1 METNDLITDLTK
13 KYKILIDSINKG
25 QGLTLKFYYEC
36 YGEVQLFCDKNNADK
51 SLYQLHTN
59 FIKEFLNE
67 SIKILK
73 KASNIDFINL
83 FNKQIDKIKLLLY
96 KLSNSI
102 FIYLE
107 RFYIKT
113 NKLPSLFEKSYNLY
127 INEFI
132 ILIKDNL
139 FMALTD
145 FFKEINIKDSE
156 QNQQDIKKVIQ
167 TMNEIDELY
176 KPILVNKNNEII
188 WESENNN
195 KPSKQYKFF
204 DEWFNN
210 CFLKDMNSLFENK
223 IKEIQNLPISEYIT
237 EIVNIKYQP
246 YLMQKYFDK
255 EYFDI
260 ILYVFIKNLLTKNK
274 EKIEDYFIN
283 MNREQLKNFYE
294 KNKTSKICLYLINQ
308 IFVYSIGKKGLKI
321 FENKGIKIDEKDP
334 NICIPIELKKEIEKL
349 FVDCFDKTDPEY
361 NICLFRICKELLNIK
376 SYSRQLAN
384 YTNECM
390 RKRFKGKSEKEI
402 TEELEQIKQVFLLL
416 MNKIDFKL
424 LIEKQM
430 SERLIKNAYLSLNL
444 EKKLISI
451 LHEEAGLNY
460 VNKMSEMI
468 SDLDR
473 SNKENEE
480 YNKIKDKSLCND
492 IKFKPIIISQAA
504 WYINSKYLEK
514 MNLPPFL
521 SSFTNDFETIY
532 AKRHNYSQLNWL
544 HNLSKVDIKYICFK
558 NNYESKST
566 LLQFLILLQIEK
578 NEKITLGKIA
588 ENIGCKVNLVLED
601 ISGLIFNKS
610 FNPQQQKDKGLILGN
625 FDEKT
630 IEFTETDEVWFNFE
644 FKNNHLR
651 LSTMPLNIK
660 KSDNLIKNE
669 EKIEELAIKRY
680 QDNII
685 QSTIVRIMKGNN
697 GKKVQHV
704 WLINEVSKQI
714 ILFNAQPQQIKEN
727 IEKII
732 EKNIIK
738 RDEKESSCY
747 VYIS

>member
-1 METNDLITDLTK
+1 
-13 KYKILIDSINKG
+13 
-25 QGLTLKFYYEC
+25 
-36 YGEVQLFCDKNNADK
+36 
-51 SLYQLHTN
+51 
-59 FIKEFLNE
+59 
-67 SIKILK
+67 
-73 KASNIDFINL
+73 
-83 FNKQIDKIKLLLY
+83 
-96 KLSNSI
+96 
-102 FIYLE
+102 
-107 RFYIKT
+107 
-113 NKLPSLFEKSYNLY
+113 
-127 INEFI
+127 
-132 ILIKDNL
+132 
-139 FMALTD
+139 MALTD

-176 KPILVNKNNEII
+176 KPILVNKNNGVI

-210 CFLKDMNSLFENK
+210 CFLKDINSLFENK

-430 SERLIKNAYLSLNL
+430 SERLIKNAYLSLN
-444 EKKLISI
+444 
-451 LHEEAGLNY
+451 
-460 VNKMSEMI
+460 
-468 SDLDR
+468 
-473 SNKENEE
+473 
-480 YNKIKDKSLCND
+480 
-492 IKFKPIIISQAA
+492 
-504 WYINSKYLEK
+504 
-514 MNLPPFL
+514 
-521 SSFTNDFETIY
+521 
-532 AKRHNYSQLNWL
+532 
-544 HNLSKVDIKYICFK
+544 
-558 NNYESKST
+558 
-566 LLQFLILLQIEK
+566 IEK
-578 NEKITLGKIA
+578 NLF
-588 ENIGCKVNLVLED
+588 L
-601 ISGLIFNKS
+601 FY
-610 FNPQQQKDKGLILGN
+610 
-625 FDEKT
+625 
-630 IEFTETDEVWFNFE
+630 
-644 FKNNHLR
+644 
-651 LSTMPLNIK
+651 IK
-660 KSDNLIKNE
+660 KLVIIMLIK
-669 EKIEELAIKRY
+669 
-680 QDNII
+680 
-685 QSTIVRIMKGNN
+685 
-697 GKKVQHV
+697 
-704 WLINEVSKQI
+704 
-714 ILFNAQPQQIKEN
+714 
-727 IEKII
+727 
-732 EKNIIK
+732 
-738 RDEKESSCY
+738 
-747 VYIS
+747 